1 MAKTKD
7 VEQAIE
13 DEFGCYYLIDEL
25 PPERHNDFCRTQL
38 PGIAAKSAERL
49 RSAVG
54 EDHVNDLVKVLRNLR
69 NDPSH
74 PLVTAIGEASLM
86 GWADEPEDWHVF
98 QTLLDAIID
107 HLK

>member
-1 MAKTKD
+1 
-7 VEQAIE
+7 
-13 DEFGCYYLIDEL
+13 
-25 PPERHNDFCRTQL
+25 
-38 PGIAAKSAERL
+38 
-49 RSAVG
+49 
-54 EDHVNDLVKVLRNLR
+54 VKVLRNLR

-86 GWADEPEDWHVF
+86 GWADEPENWHVF